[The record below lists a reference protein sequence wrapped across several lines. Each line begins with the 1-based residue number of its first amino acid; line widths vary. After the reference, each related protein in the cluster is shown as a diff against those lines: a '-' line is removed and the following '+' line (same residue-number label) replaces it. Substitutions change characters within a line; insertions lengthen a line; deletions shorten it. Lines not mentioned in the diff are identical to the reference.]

1 MMHQTVSRR
10 AVIAWLAGGIGGLA
24 LAGCD
29 AQGQVLPTYRYRLT
43 VEVETPE
50 GVRSGSSVIEV
61 RTSVAGRY
69 SVPTPRT
76 ISHSVRGE
84 AATVDLGPERSK
96 IFALLQSDDDVDWAS
111 NIFYRLSRDDYDKK
125 YKSNKVKRGQDIEE
139 NFRYMLKLHEKINVP
154 KKYHRW
160 PYAGNGS
167 SRPILVTFTDTSDP
181 RSIIKLDPDNL
192 EDYYGAGVK
201 IKGIYIQMTND
212 PVSTGIS
219 TILPWVPGVNK
230 AISGSDFAPRGIPVG
245 DFQRLFERSY

>member
-1 MMHQTVSRR
+1 MMCQTNSRR
-10 AVIAWLAGGIGGLA
+10 AVVAWLAGGIGGLA

-69 SVPTPRT
+69 SIPTPRT

-84 AATVDLGPERSK
+84 AVTVDLGPERSK

-111 NIFYRLSRDDYDKK
+111 NIFYRLSRDNYDQ
-125 YKSNKVKRGQDIEE
+125 KRENNESKREQNIEE
-139 NFRYMLKLHEKINVP
+139 KYRHMLGIHEKIDIP
-154 KKYHRW
+154 KKYRRW

-181 RSIIKLDPDNL
+181 RTIIKLDPDNL

-201 IKGIYIQMTND
+201 IKGIYVQLTND
-212 PVSTGIS
+212 PISTGVSRI
-219 TILPWVPGVNK
+219 IPWITDVNK